1 MWGPQFHG
9 AIFNHSHRG
18 HHCASARAVNPTG
31 GPVWGQTLFEVA
43 FIFFKAQTQHAVA
56 ASRNK
61 WHPSRTFCALENM
74 LGQGDASSTSANC
87 VHVQVVFKL
96 QIRF

>member
-1 MWGPQFHG
+1 MKVHNFSAVNLRVWGPQFHG

-43 FIFFKAQTQHAVA
+43 FVFFKA
-56 ASRNK
+56 
-61 WHPSRTFCALENM
+61 
-74 LGQGDASSTSANC
+74 
-87 VHVQVVFKL
+87 
-96 QIRF
+96 